1 MCSGGNDLG
10 GKQSRRPEH
19 KEIAAASK
27 VNPWKIVFAGS
38 SGTPTHFI
46 SGEGRSR

>member
-1 MCSGGNDLG
+1 MFCSDVKAPAAPQGMCSGGNDLG

-27 VNPWKIVFAGS
+27 VNP
-38 SGTPTHFI
+38 
-46 SGEGRSR
+46 